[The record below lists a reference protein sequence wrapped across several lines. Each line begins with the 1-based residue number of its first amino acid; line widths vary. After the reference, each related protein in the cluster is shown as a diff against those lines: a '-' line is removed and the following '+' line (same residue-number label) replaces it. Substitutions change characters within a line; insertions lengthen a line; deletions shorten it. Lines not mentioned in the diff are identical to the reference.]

1 MVAGFRQ
8 KRADWHKVPISPQ
21 PCFTPFQSLPV
32 FMQEVLEMN
41 DFSRSR
47 RSPETGLPTQT
58 DLIGLAKKWLE
69 DQRKHWPDHPDP
81 RLRDQRDDDTVAAE
95 MASQFREGY
104 LRGARLSFSP
114 AKKSGAIPRGAT
126 YLRFSCDNSNPRS
139 LAQQLGNVLTRA
151 QREGVFIPWEAVF
164 ADAAVSGTI
173 ASRRGYQMAKKA
185 IVEESGLSVLFLDE
199 IGRASRDLEEVL
211 RLGRKIDQA
220 GKRFLGAT
228 DGFDSAIPNNRI
240 MLANQG
246 MMQEWFVGQLR
257 EKVKRGMKDAFQQGK
272 VIQNPCLGYRLEV
285 VMGANGKPVTNS
297 KGKPQKVQVIDEE
310 QATLVREIFEMYAG
324 GKRPEDIARE
334 LNERRAKGLRSWG
347 RAQIMQI
354 LKRET
359 YIGTEY
365 YKKTSTV
372 RDPETGR
379 IEVKK
384 HPRESW
390 LVRDVSH
397 LTIVPRELWDRV
409 QARRLKAAE
418 AFHRR
423 KPNGPYRTEAYPTRL
438 FQPRCGHCGNAL
450 WLGKSGKYATFHC
463 TNGVESKRGCRLAN
477 YKAVNIIEK
486 VLLHLVIRQFEKPG
500 WVELLVEEANQAL
513 QAAASTL
520 PPDTQKLSRQITQ
533 KEKACDR
540 VLGMIET
547 CPDGDVA
554 KLQDRHS
561 VLTQELN
568 ALKAEL
574 TRLNAGSLAPPP
586 GEISLEEVKGMLA
599 DLPALLREA
608 TPEAAPYLAEI
619 FQNLEMSCAKEVERG
634 AWRATFRFNATAL
647 MVYLSRRGHCPSTPI
662 WEYLKQR
669 GWSIGEAPAEQL
681 IHFSENMA
689 QQRNEARL
697 LHAQGVSMTEL
708 AKKYGVSWERV
719 KGWLVEGY
727 TEHRRLRYGRKRK
740 KAG

>member
-1 MVAGFRQ
+1 MSDYR
-8 KRADWHKVPISPQ
+8 
-21 PCFTPFQSLPV
+21 L
-32 FMQEVLEMN
+32 
-41 DFSRSR
+41 SR
-47 RSPETGLPTQT
+47 RSPEIGLPAQQ

-104 LRGARLSFSP
+104 LRGAGLSFSP
-114 AKKSGAIPRGAT
+114 PKKAGGIARGAT

-139 LAQQLGNVLTRA
+139 LAQQLGNVLNRA

-185 IVEESGLSVLFLDE
+185 IVEEPGLSVLFLDE

-211 RLGRKIDQA
+211 KLGRKIDQA
-220 GKRFLGAT
+220 DKRFVGAS

-246 MMQEWFVGQLR
+246 MMQEWFVGQLKQ
-257 EKVKRGMKDAFQQGK
+257 KVKRGMKDAFQQGK
-272 VIQNPCLGYRLEV
+272 VIQNACLGYRLEP
-285 VMGANGKPVTNS
+285 VMDANGRPVINA
-297 KGKPQKVQVIDEE
+297 KGKVQQVRVVDQE
-310 QATLVREIFEMYAG
+310 QAALVREIFDMYDG
-324 GKRPEDIARE
+324 GMRPEEIARE

-365 YKKTSTV
+365 YNKTSMV

-384 HPRESW
+384 HPRETW

-397 LTIVPRELWDRV
+397 LAIVPRELWDRV

-423 KPNGPYRTEAYPTRL
+423 KPQGPYRTEAYPTRL
-438 FQPRCGHCGNAL
+438 FQPRCGHCGKAL
-450 WLGKSGKYATFHC
+450 WLGKGGKYAAFKC
-463 TNGVESKRGCRLAN
+463 TNGLESKRGCKLRN
-477 YKAVNIIEK
+477 YKATNLMET
-486 VLLHLVIRQFEKPG
+486 VLLHLVKRQFEKPG
-500 WVELLVEEANQAL
+500 WLELLVEEANQAL
-513 QAAASTL
+513 RAAASTP
-520 PPDTQKLSRQITQ
+520 PPDTQKLSRQIAQ

-540 VLGMIET
+540 VLGMIEGYE
-547 CPDGDVA
+547 GDDA
-554 KLQDRHS
+554 SKLQERHYA
-561 VLTQELN
+561 LTHELN

-574 TRLNAGSLAPPP
+574 ARLTAGSLAPPP
-586 GEISLEEVKGMLA
+586 GEISLEEMKAMLA

-608 TPEAAPYLAEI
+608 TPEAASYLAEL
-619 FQNLEMSCAKEVERG
+619 FQNLEMFCAKEVERG

-647 MVYLSRRGHCPSTPI
+647 MVYLSRRGHCPSTPL

-669 GWSIGEAPAEQL
+669 GWTIENAPTEQL
-681 IHFSENMA
+681 IHFTEVNR
-689 QQRNEARL
+689 QQRDQARA
-697 LHAQGVSMTEL
+697 LHAEGASIIDLSKQFGVTWDVM
-708 AKKYGVSWERV
+708 

-727 TEHRRLRYGRKRK
+727 TEHRRLRYGRKRR

>member
-1 MVAGFRQ
+1 MSDYR
-8 KRADWHKVPISPQ
+8 
-21 PCFTPFQSLPV
+21 L
-32 FMQEVLEMN
+32 
-41 DFSRSR
+41 SR
-47 RSPETGLPTQT
+47 RSPEIGLPAQQ

-69 DQRKHWPDHPDP
+69 DQRKHWPDHHDP

-104 LRGARLSFSP
+104 LRGAGLSFSP
-114 AKKSGAIPRGAT
+114 PKKAGGIARGAT

-139 LAQQLGNVLTRA
+139 LAQQLGNVLNRA

-185 IVEESGLSVLFLDE
+185 IVEEPGLSVLFLDE

-211 RLGRKIDQA
+211 KLGRKIDQA
-220 GKRFLGAT
+220 DKRFVGAS

-246 MMQEWFVGQLR
+246 MMQEWFVGQLKQ
-257 EKVKRGMKDAFQQGK
+257 KVKRGMKDAFQQGK
-272 VIQNPCLGYRLEV
+272 VIQNACLGYRLEP
-285 VMGANGKPVTNS
+285 VMDANGRPVINA
-297 KGKPQKVQVIDEE
+297 KGKVQQVRVVDQE
-310 QATLVREIFEMYAG
+310 QAALVREIFDMYDG
-324 GKRPEDIARE
+324 GMRPEEIARE

-365 YKKTSTV
+365 YNKTSMV

-384 HPRESW
+384 HPRETW

-397 LTIVPRELWDRV
+397 LAIVPRELWDRV

-423 KPNGPYRTEAYPTRL
+423 KPQGPYRTEAYPTRL
-438 FQPRCGHCGNAL
+438 FQPRCGHCGKAL
-450 WLGKSGKYATFHC
+450 WLGKGGKYAAFKC
-463 TNGVESKRGCRLAN
+463 TNGLESKRGCKLRN
-477 YKAVNIIEK
+477 YKATNLMET
-486 VLLHLVIRQFEKPG
+486 VLLHLVKRQFEKPG
-500 WVELLVEEANQAL
+500 WLELLVEEANQAL
-513 QAAASTL
+513 RAAASTP
-520 PPDTQKLSRQITQ
+520 PPDTQKLSRQIAQ

-540 VLGMIET
+540 VLGMIEGYE
-547 CPDGDVA
+547 GDDA
-554 KLQDRHS
+554 SKLQERHYA
-561 VLTQELN
+561 LTHELN

-574 TRLNAGSLAPPP
+574 ARLTAGSLAQPP
-586 GEISLEEVKGMLA
+586 GEISLEEMKAMLA

-608 TPEAAPYLAEI
+608 TPEAASYLAEL
-619 FQNLEMSCAKEVERG
+619 FQNLEMFCAKEVERG

-647 MVYLSRRGHCPSTPI
+647 MVYLSRRGHCPSTPL

-669 GWSIGEAPAEQL
+669 GWTIENAPTEQL
-681 IHFSENMA
+681 IHFTEVNR
-689 QQRNEARL
+689 QQRDQARA
-697 LHAQGVSMTEL
+697 LHAEGASIIDLSKQFGVTWDVM
-708 AKKYGVSWERV
+708 

-727 TEHRRLRYGRKRK
+727 TEHRRLRYGRKRR

>member
-1 MVAGFRQ
+1 MSDFR
-8 KRADWHKVPISPQ
+8 
-21 PCFTPFQSLPV
+21 LP
-32 FMQEVLEMN
+32 
-41 DFSRSR
+41 R
-47 RSPETGLPTQT
+47 RSPEIGLPTQP
-58 DLIGLAKKWLE
+58 DLVGLAKKWLE

-104 LRGARLSFSP
+104 LRGAGLSFSP
-114 AKKSGAIPRGAT
+114 AKKASGVPRGAT

-185 IVEESGLSVLFLDE
+185 IVEEPGLSVLFLDE

-211 RLGRKIDQA
+211 KLGRKIDQA
-220 GKRFLGAT
+220 EKRFVGAT

-246 MMQEWFVGQLR
+246 MMQEWFVGQLK
-257 EKVKRGMKDAFQQGK
+257 EKVKRGMKDAFQRGK
-272 VIQNPCLGYRLEV
+272 VIQNACLGYRLEP
-285 VMGANGKPVTNS
+285 VMDANGKPVTNS
-297 KGKPQKVQVIDEE
+297 KGKLEKARVVDEE
-310 QATLVREIFEMYAG
+310 QAALVREIFEMYAG
-324 GKRPEDIARE
+324 GRRPEEIARE

-365 YKKTSTV
+365 YNKTSML
-372 RDPETGR
+372 RDPETGK

-384 HPRESW
+384 HPRETW
-390 LVRDVSH
+390 LVRDVSQ
-397 LTIVPRELWDRV
+397 LAIVPKKLWDRV

-423 KPNGPYRTEAYPTRL
+423 KPQGPYRTEAYPTRL

-450 WLGKSGKYATFHC
+450 WLGKGGKYASFKC
-463 TNGVESKRGCRLAN
+463 TNGLEAKRGCKLRN
-477 YKAVNIIEK
+477 YKAANLIET
-486 VLLHLVIRQFEKPG
+486 VLLHLVKRQFAKPG
-500 WVELLVEEANQAL
+500 WVELLVEEANEAL
-513 QAAASTL
+513 RAVASTP
-520 PPDTQKLSRQITQ
+520 PPDTHKLSRQITQ

-540 VLGMIET
+540 VLGMIEGYEGE
-547 CPDGDVA
+547 DA
-554 KLQDRHS
+554 SKLQERHYA
-561 VLTQELN
+561 LTQELN

-574 TRLNAGSLAPPP
+574 ARLNAGSLAPPP
-586 GEISLEEVKGMLA
+586 GEISLDEVKAMLA
-599 DLPALLREA
+599 DRPALLRGA
-608 TPEAAPYLAEI
+608 IPEGAPYLAEL
-619 FQNLEMSCAKEVERG
+619 FQNLEMFCAKEVERG

-647 MVYLSRRGHCPSTPI
+647 MVYLSRRGHCPSAPL

-669 GWSIGEAPAEQL
+669 GWTMGDAPAEQL
-681 IHFSENMA
+681 MHFSETMA
-689 QQRNEARL
+689 EQREEARE
-697 LHAQGVSMTEL
+697 LHAQGIPMTEL
-708 AKKYGVSWERV
+708 AKKFSVTWERV

-727 TEHRRLRYGRKRK
+727 TEHRRMRYGRKRMK
-740 KAG
+740 SA

>member
-1 MVAGFRQ
+1 MSEY
-8 KRADWHKVPISPQ
+8 K
-21 PCFTPFQSLPV
+21 L
-32 FMQEVLEMN
+32 
-41 DFSRSR
+41 SR
-47 RSPETGLPTQT
+47 RSPEIGLPTQP

-104 LRGARLSFSP
+104 LRGAGLSFSP
-114 AKKSGAIPRGAT
+114 PKKAGGIARGAT

-139 LAQQLGNVLTRA
+139 LAQQLGNVLNRA

-185 IVEESGLSVLFLDE
+185 IVEEPGLSVLFLDE

-211 RLGRKIDQA
+211 KLGRKIDQA
-220 GKRFLGAT
+220 DKRFVGAS

-246 MMQEWFVGQLR
+246 MMQEWFVGQLKQ
-257 EKVKRGMKDAFQQGK
+257 KVKRGMKDAFQQGK
-272 VIQNPCLGYRLEV
+272 VIQNACLGYRLEP
-285 VMGANGKPVTNS
+285 VMDANGRPVINA
-297 KGKPQKVQVIDEE
+297 KGKVQQVRVVDQE
-310 QATLVREIFEMYAG
+310 QAALVREIFDMYDG
-324 GKRPEDIARE
+324 GMRPEEIARE

-365 YKKTSTV
+365 YNKTSMV

-384 HPRESW
+384 HPRETW

-397 LTIVPRELWDRV
+397 LAIVPRELWDRV

-423 KPNGPYRTEAYPTRL
+423 KPQGPYRTEAYPTRL
-438 FQPRCGHCGNAL
+438 FQPRCGHCGKAL
-450 WLGKSGKYATFHC
+450 WLGKGGKYAAFKC
-463 TNGVESKRGCRLAN
+463 TNGLESKRGCKLRN
-477 YKAVNIIEK
+477 YKATNLMET
-486 VLLHLVIRQFEKPG
+486 VLLHLVKRQFEKPG
-500 WVELLVEEANQAL
+500 WLELLVEEANQAL
-513 QAAASTL
+513 RAAASTP
-520 PPDTQKLSRQITQ
+520 PPDTQKLSRQIAQ

-540 VLGMIET
+540 VLGMIEGYE
-547 CPDGDVA
+547 GDDA
-554 KLQDRHS
+554 SKLQERHYA
-561 VLTQELN
+561 LTHELN

-574 TRLNAGSLAPPP
+574 ARLTAGSLAQPP
-586 GEISLEEVKGMLA
+586 GEISLEEMKAMLA

-608 TPEAAPYLAEI
+608 TPEAASYLAEL
-619 FQNLEMSCAKEVERG
+619 FQNLEMFCAKEVERG

-647 MVYLSRRGHCPSTPI
+647 MVYLSRRGHCPSTPL

-669 GWSIGEAPAEQL
+669 GWTIENAPTEQL
-681 IHFSENMA
+681 IHFTEVNR
-689 QQRNEARL
+689 QQRDQARA
-697 LHAQGVSMTEL
+697 LHAEGASIIDLSKQFGVTWDVM
-708 AKKYGVSWERV
+708 

-727 TEHRRLRYGRKRK
+727 TEHRRLRYGRKRR

>member
-1 MVAGFRQ
+1 MSDYR
-8 KRADWHKVPISPQ
+8 
-21 PCFTPFQSLPV
+21 L
-32 FMQEVLEMN
+32 
-41 DFSRSR
+41 SR
-47 RSPETGLPTQT
+47 RSPEIGLPAQQ

-104 LRGARLSFSP
+104 LRGAGLSFSP
-114 AKKSGAIPRGAT
+114 PKKAGGIARGAT

-139 LAQQLGNVLTRA
+139 LAQQLGNVLNRA

-185 IVEESGLSVLFLDE
+185 IVEEPGLSVLFLDE

-211 RLGRKIDQA
+211 KLGRKIDQA
-220 GKRFLGAT
+220 DKRFVGAS

-246 MMQEWFVGQLR
+246 MMQEWFVGQLKQ
-257 EKVKRGMKDAFQQGK
+257 KVKRGMKDAFQQGK
-272 VIQNPCLGYRLEV
+272 VIQKACLGYRLEP
-285 VMGANGKPVTNS
+285 VMDANGRPVINA
-297 KGKPQKVQVIDEE
+297 KGKVQQVRVVDQE
-310 QATLVREIFEMYAG
+310 QAALVREIFDMYDG
-324 GKRPEDIARE
+324 GMRPEEIARE

-365 YKKTSTV
+365 YNKTSMV

-384 HPRESW
+384 HPRETW
-390 LVRDVSH
+390 LVRHVSH
-397 LTIVPRELWDRV
+397 LAIVPRELWDRV

-423 KPNGPYRTEAYPTRL
+423 KPQGPYRTEAYPTRL
-438 FQPRCGHCGNAL
+438 FQPRCGHCGKAL
-450 WLGKSGKYATFHC
+450 WLGKGGKYAAFKC
-463 TNGVESKRGCRLAN
+463 TNGLESKRGCKLRN
-477 YKAVNIIEK
+477 YKATNLMET
-486 VLLHLVIRQFEKPG
+486 VLLHLVKRQFEKPG
-500 WVELLVEEANQAL
+500 WLELLVEEANQAL
-513 QAAASTL
+513 RAAASTP
-520 PPDTQKLSRQITQ
+520 PPDTQKLSRQIAQ

-540 VLGMIET
+540 VLGMIEGYE
-547 CPDGDVA
+547 GDDA
-554 KLQDRHS
+554 SKLQERHYA
-561 VLTQELN
+561 LTHELN

-574 TRLNAGSLAPPP
+574 ARLTAGSLAQPP
-586 GEISLEEVKGMLA
+586 GEISLEEMKAMLA

-608 TPEAAPYLAEI
+608 TPEAASYLAEL
-619 FQNLEMSCAKEVERG
+619 FQNLEMFCAKEVERG

-647 MVYLSRRGHCPSTPI
+647 MVYLSRRGHCPSTPL

-669 GWSIGEAPAEQL
+669 GWTIENAPTEQL
-681 IHFSENMA
+681 IHFTEVNR
-689 QQRNEARL
+689 QQRDQARA
-697 LHAQGVSMTEL
+697 LHAEGASIIDLSKQFGVTWDVM
-708 AKKYGVSWERV
+708 

-727 TEHRRLRYGRKRK
+727 TEHRRLRYGRKRR

>member
-1 MVAGFRQ
+1 MSDYR
-8 KRADWHKVPISPQ
+8 
-21 PCFTPFQSLPV
+21 L
-32 FMQEVLEMN
+32 
-41 DFSRSR
+41 SR
-47 RSPETGLPTQT
+47 RSPEIGLPAQQ

-104 LRGARLSFSP
+104 LRGAGLSFSP
-114 AKKSGAIPRGAT
+114 PKKAGGIARGAT

-139 LAQQLGNVLTRA
+139 LAQQLGNVLNRA

-185 IVEESGLSVLFLDE
+185 IVEEPGLSVLFLDE

-211 RLGRKIDQA
+211 KLGRKIDQA
-220 GKRFLGAT
+220 DKRFVGAS

-246 MMQEWFVGQLR
+246 MMQEWFVGQLKQ
-257 EKVKRGMKDAFQQGK
+257 KVKRGMKDAFQQGK
-272 VIQNPCLGYRLEV
+272 VIQNACLGYRLEP
-285 VMGANGKPVTNS
+285 VMDANGRPVINA
-297 KGKPQKVQVIDEE
+297 KGKVQQVRVVDQE
-310 QATLVREIFEMYAG
+310 QAALVREIFDMYDG
-324 GKRPEDIARE
+324 GMRPEEIARE

-365 YKKTSTV
+365 YNKTSMV

-384 HPRESW
+384 HPRETW

-397 LTIVPRELWDRV
+397 LAIVPRELWDRV

-423 KPNGPYRTEAYPTRL
+423 KPQGPYRTEAYPTRL
-438 FQPRCGHCGNAL
+438 FQPRCGHCGKAL
-450 WLGKSGKYATFHC
+450 WLGKGGKYAAFKC
-463 TNGVESKRGCRLAN
+463 TNGLESKRGCKLRN
-477 YKAVNIIEK
+477 YKATNLMET
-486 VLLHLVIRQFEKPG
+486 VLLHLVKRQFEKPG
-500 WVELLVEEANQAL
+500 WLELLVEEANQAL
-513 QAAASTL
+513 RAAASTP
-520 PPDTQKLSRQITQ
+520 PPDTQKLSRQIAQ

-540 VLGMIET
+540 VLGMIEGYE
-547 CPDGDVA
+547 GDDA
-554 KLQDRHS
+554 SKLQERHYA
-561 VLTQELN
+561 LTHELN

-574 TRLNAGSLAPPP
+574 ARLTAGSLAQPP
-586 GEISLEEVKGMLA
+586 GEISLEEMKAMLA

-608 TPEAAPYLAEI
+608 TPEAASYLAEL
-619 FQNLEMSCAKEVERG
+619 FQNLEMFCAKEVERG

-647 MVYLSRRGHCPSTPI
+647 MVYLSRRGHCPSTPL

-669 GWSIGEAPAEQL
+669 GWTIENAPTEQL
-681 IHFSENMA
+681 IHFTEVNR
-689 QQRNEARL
+689 QQRDQARA
-697 LHAQGVSMTEL
+697 LHAEGASIIDLSKQFGVTWDVM
-708 AKKYGVSWERV
+708 

-727 TEHRRLRYGRKRK
+727 TEHRRLRYGRKRR

>member
-1 MVAGFRQ
+1 MSDYR
-8 KRADWHKVPISPQ
+8 
-21 PCFTPFQSLPV
+21 L
-32 FMQEVLEMN
+32 
-41 DFSRSR
+41 SR
-47 RSPETGLPTQT
+47 RSPEIGLPAQQ

-104 LRGARLSFSP
+104 LRAAGPSFCP
-114 AKKSGAIPRGAT
+114 AKKSGGAPRGAT

-151 QREGVFIPWEAVF
+151 QREGFFIPWEAVF

-185 IVEESGLSVLFLDE
+185 IVEEPGLSVLFLDE

-211 RLGRKIDQA
+211 KLGRKIDQA
-220 GKRFLGAT
+220 DKRFVGAS

-246 MMQEWFVGQLR
+246 MMQEWFVGQLKQ
-257 EKVKRGMKDAFQQGK
+257 KVKRGMKDAFQQGK
-272 VIQNPCLGYRLEV
+272 VIQNACLGYRLEP
-285 VMGANGKPVTNS
+285 VMDANGKPVINS
-297 KGKPQKVQVIDEE
+297 KGKVQQVRVIDEE
-310 QATLVREIFEMYAG
+310 QAALVREIFEMYSG
-324 GKRPEDIARE
+324 GMRLEEMARE

-347 RAQIMQI
+347 RSQIMQI

-365 YKKTSTV
+365 YNKTSTV

-384 HPRESW
+384 HSRETW

-397 LTIVPRELWDRV
+397 LVIIPKELWDRV
-409 QARRLKAAE
+409 QALRLKAAE

-423 KPNGPYRTEAYPTRL
+423 KPQGPYRTEAYPTRL
-438 FQPRCGHCGNAL
+438 FQPRCGHCGKAL
-450 WLGKSGKYATFHC
+450 WLGKGGKYAAFKC
-463 TNGVESKRGCRLAN
+463 TNGLESKRGCKLRN
-477 YKAVNIIEK
+477 YKAANLIETA
-486 VLLHLVIRQFEKPG
+486 LLHLVKRQFEKPG

-513 QAAASTL
+513 RAAASTP
-520 PPDTQKLSRQITQ
+520 PPDTHKLSRQITQ

-540 VLGMIET
+540 VLGMIEGYEGE
-547 CPDGDVA
+547 DA
-554 KLQDRHS
+554 SKLQERHYA
-561 VLTQELN
+561 LTQELK
-568 ALKAEL
+568 ALKQEL
-574 TRLNAGSLAPPP
+574 ARLTACSLAPPP
-586 GEISLEEVKGMLA
+586 GEISLEEVKAMLA

-608 TPEAAPYLAEI
+608 TPEAAPYLAEL

-647 MVYLSRRGHCPSTPI
+647 MAYLSRRGHCPSTPL
-662 WEYLKQR
+662 WKYQKQR
-669 GWSIGEAPAEQL
+669 GWTIENAPTEQL
-681 IHFSENMA
+681 IHFTEVNR
-689 QQRNEARL
+689 QQRDQAWA
-697 LHAQGVSMTEL
+697 LHAEGASINDLSKQFGVTWDVM
-708 AKKYGVSWERV
+708 

-727 TEHRRLRYGRKRK
+727 TEHRRLRYGRKRR

>member
-1 MVAGFRQ
+1 
-8 KRADWHKVPISPQ
+8 
-21 PCFTPFQSLPV
+21 
-32 FMQEVLEMN
+32 MN

-47 RSPETGLPTQT
+47 RSPGTGLPTQK

-69 DQRKHWPDHPDP
+69 DQRKHWPDHHDP

-95 MASQFREGY
+95 MASQFGEGY
-104 LRGARLSFSP
+104 LRGAGLSFSP

-246 MMQEWFVGQLR
+246 MMQEWFVGQLKQ
-257 EKVKRGMKDAFQQGK
+257 KVKRGMKDAFQQGK
-272 VIQNPCLGYRLEV
+272 VIQNACLGYRLEP
-285 VMGANGKPVTNS
+285 VMDANGRPVINA
-297 KGKPQKVQVIDEE
+297 KGKVQQVRVVDQE
-310 QATLVREIFEMYAG
+310 QAALVREIFDMYDG
-324 GKRPEDIARE
+324 GMRPEEIARE

-365 YKKTSTV
+365 YNKTSMV

-384 HPRESW
+384 HPRETW

-397 LTIVPRELWDRV
+397 LAIVPRELWDRV

-423 KPNGPYRTEAYPTRL
+423 KPQGPYRTEAYPTRL
-438 FQPRCGHCGNAL
+438 FQPRCGHCGKAL
-450 WLGKSGKYATFHC
+450 WLGKGGKYAAFKC
-463 TNGVESKRGCRLAN
+463 TNGLESKRGCKLRN
-477 YKAVNIIEK
+477 YKATNLMET
-486 VLLHLVIRQFEKPG
+486 VLLHLVKRQFEKPG
-500 WVELLVEEANQAL
+500 WLELLVEEANQAL
-513 QAAASTL
+513 RAAASTP
-520 PPDTQKLSRQITQ
+520 PPDTQKLSRQIAQ

-540 VLGMIET
+540 VLGMIEGYE
-547 CPDGDVA
+547 GDDA
-554 KLQDRHS
+554 SKLQERHYA
-561 VLTQELN
+561 LTHELN

-574 TRLNAGSLAPPP
+574 ARLTAGSLAQPP
-586 GEISLEEVKGMLA
+586 GEISLEEMKAMLA

-608 TPEAAPYLAEI
+608 TPEAASYLAEL
-619 FQNLEMSCAKEVERG
+619 FQNLEMFCAKEVERG

-647 MVYLSRRGHCPSTPI
+647 MVYLSRRGHCPSTPL

-669 GWSIGEAPAEQL
+669 GWTIENAPTEQL
-681 IHFSENMA
+681 IHFTEVNR
-689 QQRNEARL
+689 QQRDQARA
-697 LHAQGVSMTEL
+697 LHAEGASIIDLSKQFGVTWDVM
-708 AKKYGVSWERV
+708 

-727 TEHRRLRYGRKRK
+727 TEHRRLRYGRKRR

>member
-1 MVAGFRQ
+1 MSDYR
-8 KRADWHKVPISPQ
+8 
-21 PCFTPFQSLPV
+21 L
-32 FMQEVLEMN
+32 
-41 DFSRSR
+41 SR
-47 RSPETGLPTQT
+47 RSPEIGLPAQQ

-104 LRGARLSFSP
+104 LRGAGLSFSP
-114 AKKSGAIPRGAT
+114 PKKAGGIARGAT

-139 LAQQLGNVLTRA
+139 LAQQLGNVLNRA

-185 IVEESGLSVLFLDE
+185 IVEEPGLSVLFLDE

-211 RLGRKIDQA
+211 KLGRKIDQA
-220 GKRFLGAT
+220 DKRFVGAS

-246 MMQEWFVGQLR
+246 MMQEWFVGQLKQ
-257 EKVKRGMKDAFQQGK
+257 KVKRGMKDAFQQGK
-272 VIQNPCLGYRLEV
+272 VIQNACLGYRLEP
-285 VMGANGKPVTNS
+285 VMDANGRPVINA
-297 KGKPQKVQVIDEE
+297 KGKVQQVRVVDQE
-310 QATLVREIFEMYAG
+310 QAALVREIFDMYDG
-324 GKRPEDIARE
+324 GMRPEEIARE

-365 YKKTSTV
+365 YNKTSMV

-384 HPRESW
+384 HPRETW

-397 LTIVPRELWDRV
+397 LAIVPRELWDRV

-423 KPNGPYRTEAYPTRL
+423 KPQGPYRTEAYPTRL
-438 FQPRCGHCGNAL
+438 FQPRCGHCGKAL
-450 WLGKSGKYATFHC
+450 WLGKGGKYAAFKC
-463 TNGVESKRGCRLAN
+463 TNGLESKRGCKLRN
-477 YKAVNIIEK
+477 YKATNLMET
-486 VLLHLVIRQFEKPG
+486 VLLHLVKRQFEKPG
-500 WVELLVEEANQAL
+500 WLELLVEEANQAL
-513 QAAASTL
+513 RAAASTP
-520 PPDTQKLSRQITQ
+520 PPDTQKLSRQIAQ

-540 VLGMIET
+540 VLGMIEGYE
-547 CPDGDVA
+547 GDDA
-554 KLQDRHS
+554 SKLQERHYA
-561 VLTQELN
+561 LTHELN

-574 TRLNAGSLAPPP
+574 TRLTAGSLAPPP
-586 GEISLEEVKGMLA
+586 GEINLEEVKAMLA

-608 TPEAAPYLAEI
+608 TPEAASYLAEL
-619 FQNLEMSCAKEVERG
+619 FQNLEMFCAKEVERG

-647 MVYLSRRGHCPSTPI
+647 MVYLSRRGHCPSTPL

-669 GWSIGEAPAEQL
+669 GWTIENAPTEQL
-681 IHFSENMA
+681 IHFTEVNR
-689 QQRNEARL
+689 QQRDQARA
-697 LHAQGVSMTEL
+697 LHAEGASIIDLSKQFGVTWDVM
-708 AKKYGVSWERV
+708 

-727 TEHRRLRYGRKRK
+727 TEHRRLRYGRKRR

>member
-1 MVAGFRQ
+1 MSDYR
-8 KRADWHKVPISPQ
+8 
-21 PCFTPFQSLPV
+21 L
-32 FMQEVLEMN
+32 
-41 DFSRSR
+41 SR
-47 RSPETGLPTQT
+47 RSPEIGLPAQQ

-104 LRGARLSFSP
+104 LRGAGLSFSP
-114 AKKSGAIPRGAT
+114 PKKAGGIARGAT

-139 LAQQLGNVLTRA
+139 LAQQLGNVLNRA

-185 IVEESGLSVLFLDE
+185 IVEEPGLSVLFLDE

-211 RLGRKIDQA
+211 KLGRKIDQA
-220 GKRFLGAT
+220 DKRFVGAS

-246 MMQEWFVGQLR
+246 MMQEWFVGQLKQ
-257 EKVKRGMKDAFQQGK
+257 KVKRGMKDAFQQGK
-272 VIQNPCLGYRLEV
+272 VIQNACLGYRLEP
-285 VMGANGKPVTNS
+285 VMDANGRPVINA
-297 KGKPQKVQVIDEE
+297 KGKVQQVRVVDQE
-310 QATLVREIFEMYAG
+310 QAALVREIFDMYDG
-324 GKRPEDIARE
+324 GMRPEEIARE

-365 YKKTSTV
+365 YNKTSMV

-384 HPRESW
+384 HPRETW

-397 LTIVPRELWDRV
+397 LAIVPRELWDRV

-423 KPNGPYRTEAYPTRL
+423 KPQGPYRTEAYPTRL
-438 FQPRCGHCGNAL
+438 FQPRCGHCGKAL
-450 WLGKSGKYATFHC
+450 WLGKGGKYAAFKC
-463 TNGVESKRGCRLAN
+463 TNGLESKRGCKLRN
-477 YKAVNIIEK
+477 YKATNLMET
-486 VLLHLVIRQFEKPG
+486 VLLHLVKRQFEKPG
-500 WVELLVEEANQAL
+500 WLELLVEEANQAL
-513 QAAASTL
+513 RAAASTP
-520 PPDTQKLSRQITQ
+520 PPDTQKLSRQIAQ

-540 VLGMIET
+540 VLGMIEGYE
-547 CPDGDVA
+547 GDDA
-554 KLQDRHS
+554 SKLQERHYA
-561 VLTQELN
+561 LTHELN

-574 TRLNAGSLAPPP
+574 ARLTAGSLAQPP
-586 GEISLEEVKGMLA
+586 GEISLEEMKAMLA

-608 TPEAAPYLAEI
+608 TPEAASYLAEL
-619 FQNLEMSCAKEVERG
+619 FQNLEMFCAKEVERG

-647 MVYLSRRGHCPSTPI
+647 MVYLSRRGHCPSTPL

-669 GWSIGEAPAEQL
+669 GWTIENAPTEQL
-681 IHFSENMA
+681 IHFTEVNR
-689 QQRNEARL
+689 QQRDQARA
-697 LHAQGVSMTEL
+697 LHAQGASIIDL
-708 AKKYGVSWERV
+708 SKQFGVTWDV
-719 KGWLVEGY
+719 MKGWLVEGY
-727 TEHRRLRYGRKRK
+727 TEHRRLRYGRKRR

>member
-1 MVAGFRQ
+1 MSDYR
-8 KRADWHKVPISPQ
+8 
-21 PCFTPFQSLPV
+21 L
-32 FMQEVLEMN
+32 
-41 DFSRSR
+41 SR
-47 RSPETGLPTQT
+47 RSPEIGLPAQQ

-104 LRGARLSFSP
+104 LRGAGLSFSP
-114 AKKSGAIPRGAT
+114 PKKAGGIARGAT

-139 LAQQLGNVLTRA
+139 LAQQLGNVLNRA

-185 IVEESGLSVLFLDE
+185 IVEEPGLSVLFLDE

-211 RLGRKIDQA
+211 KLGRKIDQA
-220 GKRFLGAT
+220 DKRFVGAS

-246 MMQEWFVGQLR
+246 MMQEWFVGQLKQ
-257 EKVKRGMKDAFQQGK
+257 KVKRGMKDAFQQGK
-272 VIQNPCLGYRLEV
+272 VIQKACLGYRLEP
-285 VMGANGKPVTNS
+285 VMDANGRPVINA
-297 KGKPQKVQVIDEE
+297 KGKVQQVRVVDQE
-310 QATLVREIFEMYAG
+310 QAALVREIFDMYDG
-324 GKRPEDIARE
+324 GMRPEEIARE

-365 YKKTSTV
+365 YNKTSMV

-384 HPRESW
+384 HPRETW

-397 LTIVPRELWDRV
+397 LAIVPRELWDRV

-423 KPNGPYRTEAYPTRL
+423 KPQGPYRTEAYPTRL
-438 FQPRCGHCGNAL
+438 FQPRCGHCGKAL
-450 WLGKSGKYATFHC
+450 WLGKGGKYAAFKF
-463 TNGVESKRGCRLAN
+463 TNGLESKRGCKLRN
-477 YKAVNIIEK
+477 YKAANLMET
-486 VLLHLVIRQFEKPG
+486 VLLHLVKRQFEKPG
-500 WVELLVEEANQAL
+500 WLELLVEEANQAL
-513 QAAASTL
+513 RAAASTP
-520 PPDTQKLSRQITQ
+520 PPDTQKLSRQIAQ

-540 VLGMIET
+540 VLGMIEGYE
-547 CPDGDVA
+547 GDDA
-554 KLQDRHS
+554 SKLQERHYA
-561 VLTQELN
+561 LTHELN

-574 TRLNAGSLAPPP
+574 ARLTAGSLAPPP
-586 GEISLEEVKGMLA
+586 GEISLEEMKAMLA

-608 TPEAAPYLAEI
+608 TPEAASYLAEL
-619 FQNLEMSCAKEVERG
+619 FQNLEMFCAKEVERG

-647 MVYLSRRGHCPSTPI
+647 MVYLSRRGHCPSTPL

-669 GWSIGEAPAEQL
+669 GWTIENAPREQL
-681 IHFSENMA
+681 IHFSETMA
-689 QQRNEARL
+689 QQRDEARV
-697 LHAQGVSMTEL
+697 LHAKGVPMTEL
-708 AKKYGVSWERV
+708 ARKYGVTWERV

-727 TEHRRLRYGRKRK
+727 TEYRRMRYGRKVWQK
-740 KAG
+740 KQ

>member
-1 MVAGFRQ
+1 MSDYR
-8 KRADWHKVPISPQ
+8 
-21 PCFTPFQSLPV
+21 L
-32 FMQEVLEMN
+32 
-41 DFSRSR
+41 SR
-47 RSPETGLPTQT
+47 RSPEIGLPAQQ

-104 LRGARLSFSP
+104 LRGAGLSFSP
-114 AKKSGAIPRGAT
+114 PKKAGGIARGAT

-139 LAQQLGNVLTRA
+139 LAQQLGNVLNRA

-185 IVEESGLSVLFLDE
+185 IVEEPGLSVLFLDE

-211 RLGRKIDQA
+211 KLGRKIDQA
-220 GKRFLGAT
+220 DKRFVGAS

-246 MMQEWFVGQLR
+246 MMQEWFVGQLKQ
-257 EKVKRGMKDAFQQGK
+257 KVKRGMKDAFQQGK
-272 VIQNPCLGYRLEV
+272 VIQNACLGYRLEP
-285 VMGANGKPVTNS
+285 VMDANGRPVINA
-297 KGKPQKVQVIDEE
+297 KGKVQQVRVVDQE
-310 QATLVREIFEMYAG
+310 QAALVREIFDMYDG
-324 GKRPEDIARE
+324 GMRPEEIARE

-365 YKKTSTV
+365 YNKTSMV

-384 HPRESW
+384 HPRETW

-397 LTIVPRELWDRV
+397 LAIVPRELWDRV

-423 KPNGPYRTEAYPTRL
+423 KPQGPYRTEAYPTRL
-438 FQPRCGHCGNAL
+438 FQPRCGHCGKAL
-450 WLGKSGKYATFHC
+450 WLGKGGKYAAFKC
-463 TNGVESKRGCRLAN
+463 TNGLESKRGCKLRN
-477 YKAVNIIEK
+477 YKATNLMET
-486 VLLHLVIRQFEKPG
+486 VLLHLVKRQFEKPG
-500 WVELLVEEANQAL
+500 WLELLVEEANQAL
-513 QAAASTL
+513 RAAASTP
-520 PPDTQKLSRQITQ
+520 PPDTQKLSRQIAQ

-540 VLGMIET
+540 VLGMIEGYE
-547 CPDGDVA
+547 GDDA
-554 KLQDRHS
+554 SKLQERHYA
-561 VLTQELN
+561 LTHELN

-574 TRLNAGSLAPPP
+574 ARLTAGSLAQPP
-586 GEISLEEVKGMLA
+586 GEISLEEMKAMLA

-608 TPEAAPYLAEI
+608 TPEAASYLAEL
-619 FQNLEMSCAKEVERG
+619 FQNLEMFCAKEVERG

-647 MVYLSRRGHCPSTPI
+647 MVYLSRRGHCPSTPL

-669 GWSIGEAPAEQL
+669 GWTIENAPTEQL
-681 IHFSENMA
+681 IHFTEVNR
-689 QQRNEARL
+689 QQRDQARA
-697 LHAQGVSMTEL
+697 LHAEGASIIDLSKQFGVTWDVM
-708 AKKYGVSWERV
+708 

-727 TEHRRLRYGRKRK
+727 TEHRRLRYGRKRR
-740 KAG
+740 KAR